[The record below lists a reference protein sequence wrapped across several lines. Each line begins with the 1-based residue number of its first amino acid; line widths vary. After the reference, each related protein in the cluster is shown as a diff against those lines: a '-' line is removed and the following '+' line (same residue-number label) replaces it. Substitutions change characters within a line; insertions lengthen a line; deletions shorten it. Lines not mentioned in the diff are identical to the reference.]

1 MMKTT
6 TRMLLIVMACILLSC
21 GGTKT
26 NSTIYATKKIM
37 TVTQAAAFIKSNT
50 TAEGKE
56 IIITAQSC
64 GVVISADNT
73 ISLSLADDA
82 YEDVIQNSNR
92 ANFSASF
99 SKQAAEYAREVPDK
113 ATVTISGK
121 ISHANGKIQLADCVL
136 IAQN

>member
-6 TRMLLIVMACILLSC
+6 TRMLLIVMASILLSC
-21 GGTKT
+21 GGTNT

-37 TVTQAAAFIKSNT
+37 SVTQAAAFIKSNT
-50 TAEGKE
+50 ATEGKE

-64 GVVISADNT
+64 GVIISADNT

-82 YEDVIQNSNR
+82 NEDEIQNSNR
-92 ANFSASF
+92 DNISASF
-99 SKQAAEYAREVPDK
+99 SKQAAEYARDVPDK

-121 ISHANGKIQLADCVL
+121 ISHSNGKIQLGDCVL